1 MISHEPETVSRAK
14 YQNMLWVF
22 GIWELEARDNGWLY
36 NADCPGFVSSPI
48 SSEVWHWK
56 GVAICDSAQENH
68 AIGRNNTYIWCITYI
83 SDRRRARKGIEESI
97 RLLRHHESE
106 VSILSGLG
114 CSLVHVLS
122 LNCKETGKMNSFP
135 SKPQRTRSRMKSGP
149 EIKM

>member
-1 MISHEPETVSRAK
+1 MDDYTMPTV
-14 YQNMLWVF
+14 Q
-22 GIWELEARDNGWLY
+22 
-36 NADCPGFVSSPI
+36 VSSQVRSAPRCDT
-48 SSEVWHWK
+48 EK
-56 GVAICDSAQENH
+56 GLRFATVHKRITQL
-68 AIGRNNTYIWCITYI
+68 GGTTYIWCITYI
-83 SDRRRARKGIEESI
+83 SGRMRARKGIEESI

-135 SKPQRTRSRMKSGP
+135 CKPQRTRSRMKSGP

>member
-1 MISHEPETVSRAK
+1 MDIWNLRAK
-14 YQNMLWVF
+14 GQGRWMIIQCRLSRFRLKSDQLRGVT
-22 GIWELEARDNGWLY
+22 LK
-36 NADCPGFVSSPI
+36 
-48 SSEVWHWK
+48 K
-56 GVAICDSAQENH
+56 GVATPTAHKRIAQL
-68 AIGRNNTYIWCITYI
+68 GGTTYIWCITYI
-83 SDRRRARKGIEESI
+83 SGRMRARKGIEESI

-135 SKPQRTRSRMKSGP
+135 CKPQRTRSRMKSGP

>member
-1 MISHEPETVSRAK
+1 MDDYTMPTV
-14 YQNMLWVF
+14 Q
-22 GIWELEARDNGWLY
+22 
-36 NADCPGFVSSPI
+36 VSSQVRSAPRCDT
-48 SSEVWHWK
+48 EK
-56 GVAICDSAQENH
+56 GVATPTAHKRIAQLGG
-68 AIGRNNTYIWCITYI
+68 ITYIWCITYI
-83 SDRRRARKGIEESI
+83 SDRRRAREWIEESI

>member
-1 MISHEPETVSRAK
+1 MDIWNLRTKGQGRWMIIQCRLSRFRLK
-14 YQNMLWVF
+14 SDQLRGVT
-22 GIWELEARDNGWLY
+22 LK
-36 NADCPGFVSSPI
+36 
-48 SSEVWHWK
+48 K

-135 SKPQRTRSRMKSGP
+135 CKPQRTRSRMKSGP

>member
-1 MISHEPETVSRAK
+1 MDIWNLRAK
-14 YQNMLWVF
+14 GQGRWMIIQCRLSRFRLNSDQLRGVT
-22 GIWELEARDNGWLY
+22 LK
-36 NADCPGFVSSPI
+36 
-48 SSEVWHWK
+48 K

-83 SDRRRARKGIEESI
+83 SGRRRARKGIEESI

-135 SKPQRTRSRMKSGP
+135 CKPQRTRSRMKSGP

>member
-1 MISHEPETVSRAK
+1 M
-14 YQNMLWVF
+14 
-22 GIWELEARDNGWLY
+22 GIWNLRTKGQGRWMIIQCRLSRFRLNSDQLRGVTLK
-36 NADCPGFVSSPI
+36 
-48 SSEVWHWK
+48 K

-83 SDRRRARKGIEESI
+83 SGSRRARKGIEESI

>member
-1 MISHEPETVSRAK
+1 MDIWNLRGKGQGRWMIIQCRLSRFRLNSDQLRGVTLK
-14 YQNMLWVF
+14 
-22 GIWELEARDNGWLY
+22 
-36 NADCPGFVSSPI
+36 
-48 SSEVWHWK
+48 K

-135 SKPQRTRSRMKSGP
+135 CKPQRTRSRMKSGP

>member
-1 MISHEPETVSRAK
+1 MGIWNLRAK
-14 YQNMLWVF
+14 GQGRWMIIQCRLSRFRLNSDQLRGVT
-22 GIWELEARDNGWLY
+22 LK
-36 NADCPGFVSSPI
+36 
-48 SSEVWHWK
+48 K

-83 SDRRRARKGIEESI
+83 SDRRRAREWIEESI

-135 SKPQRTRSRMKSGP
+135 CKPQRTRSRMKSGP